1 MLANKAIESADPTQL
16 AKAEEEPDD
25 VEEKGIFKVR
35 VLSSD
40 KVEIKFIFKKITKSF
55 KNISWYKSVTDL
67 NGTMIAPKARDDS
80 SIVNKREQ

>member
-1 MLANKAIESADPTQL
+1 MLANKAIESADPAQL

-25 VEEKGIFKVR
+25 SEEKGIFKVR
-35 VLSSD
+35 VQSEM
-40 KVEIKFIFKKITKSF
+40 EIKLIFKKITKSF